1 MIEQD
6 NLQDNT
12 AEPEYS
18 EDFLKGSPTRE
29 EVNQYMNNVYMAVN
43 NSVGLYQGYMVS
55 ALVDTLIDTLA
66 ANGIAIEKDKFM
78 AEFLRRNGEFAK
90 IANEKMREMSDED
103 LISPDAQ
110 PMPAPSVPAPEIK
123 LI

>member
-1 MIEQD
+1 MSEQD
-6 NLQDNT
+6 NLQDT
-12 AEPEYS
+12 MTEPEYS

-55 ALVDTLIDTLA
+55 ALVDTLVDTLA
-66 ANGIAIEKDKFM
+66 TNGITIEKEKFM

-90 IANEKMREMSDED
+90 IANDKMREMSDED
-103 LISPDAQ
+103 MLSADPQ
-110 PMPAPSVPAPEIK
+110 PVPVVPTPEIK

>member
-1 MIEQD
+1 MSEQD
-6 NLQDNT
+6 NLQDT
-12 AEPEYS
+12 TTEPEYS
-18 EDFLKGSPTRE
+18 EDFLKGSPSRE

-55 ALVDTLIDTLA
+55 ALVDTLVDTLA
-66 ANGIAIEKDKFM
+66 ANGMTIEKEKFM

-90 IANEKMREMSDED
+90 IANDKMREMSDED
-103 LISPDAQ
+103 MLSADPQ
-110 PMPAPSVPAPEIK
+110 PVPVVPTPEIK

>member
-1 MIEQD
+1 MSEQD
-6 NLQDNT
+6 NLQDT
-12 AEPEYS
+12 MTEPEYS

-55 ALVDTLIDTLA
+55 ALVDTLVDTLA
-66 ANGIAIEKDKFM
+66 TNGITIEKEKFM

-90 IANEKMREMSDED
+90 IANDKMREMSDED
-103 LISPDAQ
+103 MLSSDSQ
-110 PMPAPSVPAPEIK
+110 PVPVVPTPEIK